1 MDEGRPMSRNA
12 MRASLLSGLAA
23 LALAACSSDSKK
35 AEPDPNTLP
44 INYKQE
50 IIDTLTRMLDDPT
63 NVRDA
68 FISEPVLRTAGKDQ
82 RYVVCVRAN
91 ARNINRDY
99 AGSKDRIAYFFGGHL
114 NQMIDATKEQ
124 CGNVPYK
131 PFPELEK
138 LCLGDKCE

>member
-1 MDEGRPMSRNA
+1 MSRNA
-12 MRASLLSGLAA
+12 MRACLLSGLMT

-44 INYKQE
+44 VNYKQE
-50 IIDTLTRMLDDPT
+50 IIDTLTRVLDDPT

-68 FISEPVLRTAGKDQ
+68 LISEPVLRSTGKDQ
-82 RYVVCVRAN
+82 RYTVCVRAN
-91 ARNINRDY
+91 ARNLSRNY
-99 AGSKDRIAYFFGGHL
+99 TGAKDRIGYFYGGHL
-114 NQMIDATKEQ
+114 NQLVEATKEQ
-124 CGNVPYK
+124 CGNALYK